1 LLSARRQL
9 ETQTTQILSLEATL
23 AARPRLPPDASLSE
37 KDQLIKEQASTIEDL
52 RRALSGF
59 EANLGEPLR
68 KVKEDVEAEFR
79 DQIKEMEEK
88 LRDKEAWSSELVRQI
103 EREKQVC
110 AKYTYTSIFAYQ
122 SLVSR

>member
-1 LLSARRQL
+1 
-9 ETQTTQILSLEATL
+9 LSLEATL

-110 AKYTYTSIFAYQ
+110 AKYTYTSIFAYR